1 MTRFVPGF
9 FCLKIRHW
17 GVMRRPEVGL
27 CGKNGLVICGDG
39 AVPI

>member
-17 GVMRRPEVGL
+17 GLMMPSVVGL
-27 CGKNGLVICGDG
+27 CGKNGLVVCDFWR
-39 AVPI
+39 